1 MQKRIIEDLKDN
13 QLEGQKV
20 LVRVDFNVPL
30 NEELEITDDT
40 RIKAAL
46 PTIKYLISHQ
56 AKVVLMS
63 HLGRPKG
70 KVVEKLRL
78 DPIARRLSGLLKQD
92 VKKVNDCIGE
102 EVEKVVSNMQKGE
115 VVLLENLRFYPEEE
129 KNDYEFSKKLA
140 NLADIFIND
149 AFGTAH
155 RAHASTVGVAELL
168 PSYAGFLMAREIEV
182 LSNLLENPERP
193 FVVVLGGAKISG
205 KIEIVQNLLSI
216 ADRILIAGGMSYTCL
231 AALGYE
237 VGNSLLEEYD
247 LEIVKK
253 MLKKAEEK
261 DNKILLPV
269 DLVITKEVSEKA
281 ESKPFEIDN
290 IPKDGI
296 GVDLGERSLVK
307 FEKEIKKAKTV
318 FWNGPVGV
326 FEIEKYA
333 KGTNRIAKILADMQG
348 KVVTIIGGGDSIA
361 AIDEAGLTE
370 KMTHISTGG
379 VNRED
384 DSYLYRWWSFFR
396 IFRREKTPRHR
407 GFTVIQGTV
416 LCIIH

>member
-1 MQKRIIEDLKDN
+1 MQKKTIEDLKDN
-13 QLEGQKV
+13 QLEGKKI

-56 AKVVLMS
+56 AKVILMS

-102 EVEKVVSNMQKGE
+102 EAEKVVSNLQKGE
-115 VVLLENLRFYPEEE
+115 VVLLENLRFHPEEE

-182 LSNLLENPERP
+182 LSNLIENPERP

-281 ESKPFEIDN
+281 ESKVFEIDN

-348 KVVTIIGGGDSIA
+348 EAVTIIGGGDSIA
-361 AIDEAGLTE
+361 AIDKAGLTE

-379 VNRED
+379 GASLEFLGGKKLPGIEV
-384 DSYLYRWWSFFR
+384 LP
-396 IFRREKTPRHR
+396 EK
-407 GFTVIQGTV
+407 
-416 LCIIH
+416 

>member
-1 MQKRIIEDLKDN
+1 MQKKTIKDLSKN
-13 QLEGQKV
+13 QLESKRV

-30 NEELEITDDT
+30 NEKLEITDDT

-46 PTIKYLISHQ
+46 FTIKYLTSHQ

-78 DPIARRLSGLLKQD
+78 DPVAKRLSELLKQE
-92 VKKVNDCIGE
+92 VKKLNDCIGE
-102 EVEKVVSNMQKGE
+102 EVEKIVSSMQKGE
-115 VVLLENLRFYPEEE
+115 VVLLENLRFHPEEE

-140 NLADIFIND
+140 NLADIFVND

-155 RAHASTVGVAELL
+155 RAHASTFGVARIL
-168 PSYAGFLMAREIEV
+168 PSYAGFLMAKEIEV
-182 LSNLLENPERP
+182 LSNLIENPERP

-247 LEIVKK
+247 LGIVKK
-253 MLKKAEEK
+253 MLKKAKEK
-261 DNKILLPV
+261 GNKILLPV
-269 DLVITKEVSEKA
+269 DLVITKEVSERT
-281 ESKPFEIDN
+281 ESKVVEIKD
-290 IPKDGI
+290 IPNDAI
-296 GVDLGERSLVK
+296 AVDLGDKSLAI

-326 FEIEKYA
+326 FEIKKYA

-348 KVVTIIGGGDSIA
+348 KAITIIGGGDSIA
-361 AIDEAGLTE
+361 AIENAGLAA

-379 VNRED
+379 GASLEFLGGKKLPGIEV
-384 DSYLYRWWSFFR
+384 LP
-396 IFRREKTPRHR
+396 EK
-407 GFTVIQGTV
+407 
-416 LCIIH
+416 

>member
-1 MQKRIIEDLKDN
+1 MKKTIKDFNKN
-13 QLEGQKV
+13 QLEGKKV

-30 NEELEITDDT
+30 NEELEITDDI
-40 RIKAAL
+40 RIEAAL
-46 PTIKYLISHQ
+46 STIKYLISNQ
-56 AKVVLMS
+56 AKVILMS

-70 KVVEKLRL
+70 EVIEKLRL
-78 DPIARRLSGLLKQD
+78 DPVARKLSELLGKK
-92 VKKVNDCIGE
+92 VKKLNDCIGVE
-102 EVEKVVSNMQKGE
+102 IEKVVLNMQRDE
-115 VVLLENLRFYPEEE
+115 VILLENLRFHPGEE
-129 KNDYEFSKKLA
+129 KNSPEFAKVLA
-140 NLADIFIND
+140 NLADIFVND

-155 RAHASTVGVAELL
+155 RAHASTVGVARIL
-168 PSYAGFLMAREIEV
+168 PSCAGFLMAREIEI

-247 LEIVKK
+247 LKIVRK
-253 MLKKAEEK
+253 MLKKAEEHG
-261 DNKILLPV
+261 NKILLPV
-269 DLVITKEVSEKA
+269 DLIITEEISEKI
-281 ESKPFEIDN
+281 EGKLLEINN
-290 IPKDGI
+290 IPKNGI

-307 FEKEIKKAKTV
+307 FEKEIRKAKTV

-333 KGTNRIAKILADMQG
+333 KGTNKIANILAEMYS
-348 KVVTIIGGGDSIA
+348 KAVTIIGGGDSIA
-361 AIDEAGLTE
+361 AIDKAGLTE

-379 VNRED
+379 GASLEF
-384 DSYLYRWWSFFR
+384 LGGKKLPG
-396 IFRREKTPRHR
+396 IEILPEK
-407 GFTVIQGTV
+407 
-416 LCIIH
+416 

>member
-1 MQKRIIEDLKDN
+1 MQKKTIEDLRDN
-13 QLEGQKV
+13 YLKGKKV

-30 NEELEITDDT
+30 NEELEITNDT
-40 RIKAAL
+40 RIEAAL
-46 PTIKYLISHQ
+46 PTIKYLMNHQ
-56 AKVVLMS
+56 AKVILMS

-70 KVVEKLRL
+70 KVIEKLRL
-78 DPIARRLSGLLKQD
+78 DPVARRLSELLGWK
-92 VKKVNDCIGE
+92 VKKLNDCIGE
-102 EVEKVVSNMQKGE
+102 EVEKAVLNMQKDE
-115 VVLLENLRFYPEEE
+115 VILLENLRFHPEEE
-129 KNDYEFSKKLA
+129 KNNPEFAKALA
-140 NLADIFIND
+140 NLADMFIND

-155 RAHASTVGVAELL
+155 RAHASTVGVARVL
-168 PSYAGFLMAREIEV
+168 PSCAGFLMAKEIRV

-205 KIEIVQNLLSI
+205 KIEIVQNLLDI
-216 ADRILIAGGMSYTCL
+216 ADRILISGGMSYTCL

-237 VGNSLLEEYD
+237 VGKSLLEEYD
-247 LEIVKK
+247 LRVVFK
-253 MLKKAEEK
+253 MLKEAEEK
-261 DNKILLPV
+261 GNKILLPI
-269 DLVITKEVSEKA
+269 DLVVAIKEVSEKVV
-281 ESKPFEIDN
+281 SKLVRVEN

-348 KVVTIIGGGDSIA
+348 EAVTIIGGGDSIA
-361 AIDEAGLTE
+361 AIDKAGLTE

-379 VNRED
+379 GASLEFLGGKKLPGIEV
-384 DSYLYRWWSFFR
+384 LP
-396 IFRREKTPRHR
+396 EK
-407 GFTVIQGTV
+407 
-416 LCIIH
+416 

>member
-1 MQKRIIEDLKDN
+1 
-13 QLEGQKV
+13 
-20 LVRVDFNVPL
+20 
-30 NEELEITDDT
+30 
-40 RIKAAL
+40 
-46 PTIKYLISHQ
+46 
-56 AKVVLMS
+56 MS

-70 KVVEKLRL
+70 EVIEKLRL
-78 DPIARRLSGLLKQD
+78 DSVARRLSELLGRK
-92 VKKVNDCIGE
+92 VKKLNDCIGE
-102 EVEKVVSNMQKGE
+102 EVEEAVLNMQKGE
-115 VVLLENLRFYPEEE
+115 VVLLENLRFHPEEE
-129 KNDYEFSKKLA
+129 KNNPEFAKALA
-140 NLADIFIND
+140 NLADIFVND
-149 AFGTAH
+149 GFGTAH
-155 RAHASTVGVAELL
+155 RAHASTVGVARIL
-168 PSYAGFLMAREIEV
+168 PSYAGFLMAREIEM
-182 LSNLLENPERP
+182 LSNLIENPERP

-261 DNKILLPV
+261 GNKILLPV

-281 ESKPFEIDN
+281 ESKLFEIDN

-307 FEKEIKKAKTV
+307 FGKEIKKAKTV

-333 KGTNRIAKILADMQG
+333 KGTNRIAKILADMQR

-361 AIDEAGLTE
+361 AIDKAGLAE

-379 VNRED
+379 GASLEFLGGKKLPGIEILPN
-384 DSYLYRWWSFFR
+384 
-396 IFRREKTPRHR
+396 K
-407 GFTVIQGTV
+407 Q
-416 LCIIH
+416 

>member
-1 MQKRIIEDLKDN
+1 MQKMTIEDLKDN
-13 QLEGQKV
+13 QLEGKKI

-46 PTIKYLISHQ
+46 HTIKYLISHH
-56 AKVVLMS
+56 AKVILMS

-78 DPIARRLSGLLKQD
+78 DPIARGLSGLLEQD

-115 VVLLENLRFYPEEE
+115 VVLLENLRFHMEEE

-155 RAHASTVGVAELL
+155 RAHASTVGMAELL

-182 LSNLLENPERP
+182 LSNLMENPERP

-269 DLVITKEVSEKA
+269 DLIITKEVSEKA
-281 ESKPFEIDN
+281 ESKLFEIDN

-296 GVDLGERSLVK
+296 GVDLGEKSLVK

-333 KGTNRIAKILADMQG
+333 KGTNRIAKILADMQE
-348 KVVTIIGGGDSIA
+348 KAVTIIGGGDSIA
-361 AIDEAGLTE
+361 AIDKAGLTD

-379 VNRED
+379 GASLEFLGGKKLPGIEV
-384 DSYLYRWWSFFR
+384 LP
-396 IFRREKTPRHR
+396 EK
-407 GFTVIQGTV
+407 
-416 LCIIH
+416 

>member
-13 QLEGQKV
+13 QLESKRV

-30 NEELEITDDT
+30 NKELEITDDT

-46 PTIKYLISHQ
+46 STIKYLISHQ
-56 AKVVLMS
+56 AKVILMS

-70 KVVEKLRL
+70 EVIEKLRL
-78 DPIARRLSGLLKQD
+78 DPVARRVSELLKQD
-92 VKKVNDCIGE
+92 VKKANDCIGE

-115 VVLLENLRFYPEEE
+115 VVLLENLRFHPEEE

-168 PSYAGFLMAREIEV
+168 PSYAGFLMAKEIEV
-182 LSNLLENPERP
+182 LSNLMENPERP

-261 DNKILLPV
+261 GNKILLPV

-281 ESKPFEIDN
+281 ESKMFEIDN
-290 IPKDGI
+290 IPKDGT
-296 GVDLGERSLVK
+296 GVDLGEKSLIE

-348 KVVTIIGGGDSIA
+348 EAVTIIGGGDSIA
-361 AIDEAGLTE
+361 AIDKAGLTE

-379 VNRED
+379 GASLEFLGGKKLPGIEV
-384 DSYLYRWWSFFR
+384 LP
-396 IFRREKTPRHR
+396 EK
-407 GFTVIQGTV
+407 
-416 LCIIH
+416 

>member
-1 MQKRIIEDLKDN
+1 MKKKTIKDFNKN
-13 QLEGQKV
+13 QLEGKKV

-30 NEELEITDDT
+30 NEELEITDDI
-40 RIKAAL
+40 RIEAAL
-46 PTIKYLISHQ
+46 STIKYLISNQ
-56 AKVVLMS
+56 AKVILMS

-70 KVVEKLRL
+70 EVIEKLRL
-78 DPIARRLSGLLKQD
+78 DPVARRLSELLGKK
-92 VKKVNDCIGE
+92 VKKLNNCIGV
-102 EVEKVVSNMQKGE
+102 EVEKVVLNMQRDE
-115 VVLLENLRFYPEEE
+115 VILLENLRFHPEEE
-129 KNDYEFSKKLA
+129 KNSPEFAKVLA
-140 NLADIFIND
+140 NLADIFVND

-155 RAHASTVGVAELL
+155 RAHASTVGVARIL
-168 PSYAGFLMAREIEV
+168 PSCAGFLMAREIEI

-247 LEIVKK
+247 LKIVRK
-253 MLKKAEEK
+253 MLKKAEEHG
-261 DNKILLPV
+261 NKILLPV
-269 DLVITKEVSEKA
+269 DLIITEEISEKI
-281 ESKPFEIDN
+281 EGKLLEINN
-290 IPKDGI
+290 IPKNGI

-307 FEKEIKKAKTV
+307 FEKEIRKAKTV

-333 KGTNRIAKILADMQG
+333 KGTNKIANILAEMYS
-348 KVVTIIGGGDSIA
+348 KAVTIIGGGDSIA
-361 AIDEAGLTE
+361 AIDKAGLTE

-379 VNRED
+379 GASLEF
-384 DSYLYRWWSFFR
+384 LGGKKLPG
-396 IFRREKTPRHR
+396 IEILPEK
-407 GFTVIQGTV
+407 
-416 LCIIH
+416 

>member
-1 MQKRIIEDLKDN
+1 MQKKTIKDLNKN
-13 QLEGQKV
+13 QLEGKRV

-46 PTIKYLISHQ
+46 STIKYLFSHQ

-78 DPIARRLSGLLKQD
+78 DPVAKRLSEFLGQK
-92 VKKVNDCIGE
+92 VKKLDNCIGK
-102 EVEKVVSNMQKGE
+102 EVEEEIMKLQPGE
-115 VVLLENLRFYPEEE
+115 IALLENLRFHPEEE
-129 KNDYEFSKKLA
+129 KNNPEFAKSLA
-140 NLADIFIND
+140 KSADIFVND

-168 PSYAGFLMAREIEV
+168 PSYAGFLMAKEIEV
-182 LSNLLENPERP
+182 LSNLLENPESP

-247 LEIVKK
+247 LKIVRK
-253 MLKKAEEK
+253 MLKEAEEQG
-261 DNKILLPV
+261 NKIILPV
-269 DLVITKEVSEKA
+269 DLVITKEVSEKV
-281 ESKPFEIDN
+281 ESKAVEINN
-290 IPKDGI
+290 IPKGGI
-296 GVDLGERSLVK
+296 GVDLGDKSIAI
-307 FEKEIKKAKTV
+307 FEKEIKRAKTV

-348 KVVTIIGGGDSIA
+348 KAVTIIGGGDSIA
-361 AIDEAGLTE
+361 AIDKAGLVE

-379 VNRED
+379 GASLEF
-384 DSYLYRWWSFFR
+384 LGGKKLPG
-396 IFRREKTPRHR
+396 IEILPEKLNDT
-407 GFTVIQGTV
+407 GDGS
-416 LCIIH
+416 L

>member
-1 MQKRIIEDLKDN
+1 MQKKIVKDLKGN
-13 QLEGQKV
+13 QLVGKRA

-56 AKVVLMS
+56 AKVILMS

-78 DPIARRLSGLLKQD
+78 DPVARRLSELLKQD

-102 EVEKVVSNMQKGE
+102 EVEKAVLNMQKGE
-115 VVLLENLRFYPEEE
+115 VILLENLRFYPEEE

-140 NLADIFIND
+140 NLADIFVND

-155 RAHASTVGVAELL
+155 RAHASTVGVARML

-205 KIEIVQNLLSI
+205 KIEVVQNLLNI
-216 ADRILIAGGMSYTCL
+216 ADKILIAGGMSYTCL
-231 AALGYE
+231 AAEGYE

-247 LEIVKK
+247 LDIVRK
-253 MLKKAEEK
+253 MLKSAEEQG
-261 DNKILLPV
+261 NKIILPV

-281 ESKPFEIDN
+281 ESEVVEIDN
-290 IPKDGI
+290 IPKDVK
-296 GVDLGERSLVK
+296 GVDLGNKSIAI

-348 KVVTIIGGGDSIA
+348 KAVTIIGGGDSIA
-361 AIDEAGLTE
+361 AIDKAGLAE

-379 VNRED
+379 GASLEFLGGKKLPGIEV
-384 DSYLYRWWSFFR
+384 LP
-396 IFRREKTPRHR
+396 EK
-407 GFTVIQGTV
+407 
-416 LCIIH
+416 

>member
-1 MQKRIIEDLKDN
+1 MQKKTIKDLNKN
-13 QLEGQKV
+13 QLEGKRV

-30 NEELEITDDT
+30 NEKLEITDDT

-46 PTIKYLISHQ
+46 STIKYLTSHQ
-56 AKVVLMS
+56 AKVILMS

-78 DPIARRLSGLLKQD
+78 DPVAKRLSELLEQE
-92 VKKVNDCIGE
+92 VKKLNNCIGE
-102 EVEKVVSNMQKGE
+102 EVEKIVSNMRKGE
-115 VVLLENLRFYPEEE
+115 VVLLENLRFHPEEE

-140 NLADIFIND
+140 NLADIFVND

-155 RAHASTVGVAELL
+155 RAHASTFGVARML
-168 PSYAGFLMAREIEV
+168 PSYAGFLMAKEIEV
-182 LSNLLENPERP
+182 LSNLIENPERP
-193 FVVVLGGAKISG
+193 FVVLLGGAKISG

-237 VGNSLLEEYD
+237 VGNLLLEEYD

-261 DNKILLPV
+261 GNKILLPV
-269 DLVITKEVSEKA
+269 DLVITKEVLEKA
-281 ESKPFEIDN
+281 ESKLFEIDN

-296 GVDLGERSLVK
+296 GVDLGERSLIK

-326 FEIEKYA
+326 FEIKKYA

-348 KVVTIIGGGDSIA
+348 KAVTIIGGGDSIA
-361 AIDEAGLTE
+361 AIENAGLAE

-379 VNRED
+379 GASLEFLGGKKLPGIEV
-384 DSYLYRWWSFFR
+384 LP
-396 IFRREKTPRHR
+396 EK
-407 GFTVIQGTV
+407 
-416 LCIIH
+416 

>member
-1 MQKRIIEDLKDN
+1 MQKKIIEDLKNN
-13 QLEGQKV
+13 QLEGKKV
-20 LVRVDFNVPL
+20 LVRVDFNIPL
-30 NEELEITDDT
+30 NEELGITDDT

-46 PTIKYLISHQ
+46 PTIKYLMSHK
-56 AKVVLMS
+56 AKVILMS

-70 KVVEKLRL
+70 EVIEKLRL
-78 DPIARRLSGLLKQD
+78 DPVARRLSELLGQK
-92 VKKVNDCIGE
+92 VKKLNDCIGE
-102 EVEKVVSNMQKGE
+102 EVEKAVSNMQKGE
-115 VVLLENLRFYPEEE
+115 VVLLENLRFYSEEE
-129 KNDYEFSKKLA
+129 KNNSEFAKSLA
-140 NLADIFIND
+140 KSADIFVND

-155 RAHASTVGVAELL
+155 RTHASTVGVARIL
-168 PSYAGFLMAREIEV
+168 PSCAGFLMAKEIGV
-182 LSNLLENPERP
+182 LSNLLENPERL

-247 LEIVKK
+247 LKIVKK

-261 DNKILLPV
+261 GNKILLPV
-269 DLVITKEVSEKA
+269 DLVITKEVSKKV
-281 ESKPFEIDN
+281 ESKLFEIDN

-296 GVDLGERSLVK
+296 GVDLGENSLIE
-307 FEKEIKKAKTV
+307 FEKEIKKAKTI

-348 KVVTIIGGGDSIA
+348 KAVTIIGGGDSIA
-361 AIDEAGLTE
+361 AIDKAGLTE

-379 VNRED
+379 GASLEFLGGKKLPGIEV
-384 DSYLYRWWSFFR
+384 LP
-396 IFRREKTPRHR
+396 EK
-407 GFTVIQGTV
+407 
-416 LCIIH
+416 

>member
-1 MQKRIIEDLKDN
+1 MQKKTVKDLSEN
-13 QLEGQKV
+13 QLVGKRIM
-20 LVRVDFNVPL
+20 VRVDFNVPI
-30 NEELEITDDT
+30 NEELEITNDT

-46 PTIKYLISHQ
+46 PTINYLISHQ
-56 AKVVLMS
+56 AKVILMS

-78 DPIARRLSGLLKQD
+78 DPVAKRLSELLKQD

-102 EVEKVVSNMQKGE
+102 EVEKAILNMQKGK
-115 VVLLENLRFYPEEE
+115 VILLENLRFYSEEE
-129 KNDYEFSKKLA
+129 KNNPEFANSLA
-140 NLADIFIND
+140 KSADIFVND

-155 RAHASTVGVAELL
+155 RAHASTVGVARIL
-168 PSYAGFLMAREIEV
+168 PACAGFLMAKEIEV

-231 AALGYE
+231 AALGHE
-237 VGNSLLEEYD
+237 VGKSLLEKYD
-247 LEIVKK
+247 LRVVFK
-253 MLKKAEEK
+253 MLKEAEEK
-261 DNKILLPV
+261 GNKILLPI
-269 DLVITKEVSEKA
+269 DLVVARKEVSEKA
-281 ESKPFEIDN
+281 ASKLVKIEN

-307 FEKEIKKAKTV
+307 FEKEIKKARTV

-326 FEIEKYA
+326 FEIKKYA
-333 KGTNRIAKILADMQG
+333 KGTNKIAKILADMQG
-348 KVVTIIGGGDSIA
+348 KTVTIIGGGDSIA
-361 AIDEAGLTE
+361 AIENAGLAE

-379 VNRED
+379 GASLEFLGGKKLPGIEV
-384 DSYLYRWWSFFR
+384 LP
-396 IFRREKTPRHR
+396 EK
-407 GFTVIQGTV
+407 
-416 LCIIH
+416 

>member
-1 MQKRIIEDLKDN
+1 MQKKTIKDLNKN
-13 QLEGQKV
+13 QLEGKRV

-46 PTIKYLISHQ
+46 STIKYLMSHQ

-78 DPIARRLSGLLKQD
+78 DPVAKRLSELLEQE
-92 VKKVNDCIGE
+92 VKKLNDCIGE
-102 EVEKVVSNMQKGE
+102 EVEKIVSNMQKGG
-115 VVLLENLRFYPEEE
+115 VVLLENLRFHPEEE

-140 NLADIFIND
+140 NLADIFVND

-155 RAHASTVGVAELL
+155 RAHASTFGVARML
-168 PSYAGFLMAREIEV
+168 PSYAGFLMAKEIEV
-182 LSNLLENPERP
+182 LSNLIENPERP
-193 FVVVLGGAKISG
+193 FVVLLGGAKISG

-253 MLKKAEEK
+253 MLKKAKEK
-261 DNKILLPV
+261 GNKILLPV
-269 DLVITKEVSEKA
+269 DLVITKEASERT
-281 ESKPFEIDN
+281 ESKMVEIKD
-290 IPKDGI
+290 IPKDVI
-296 GVDLGERSLVK
+296 GVDLGDKSIAI
-307 FEKEIKKAKTV
+307 FEKEIKKARTV

-326 FEIEKYA
+326 FEIKKYA

-348 KVVTIIGGGDSIA
+348 KAVTIIGGGDSIA
-361 AIDEAGLTE
+361 AIENAGLAE

-379 VNRED
+379 GASLEF
-384 DSYLYRWWSFFR
+384 LGG
-396 IFRREKTPRHR
+396 EKLP
-407 GFTVIQGTV
+407 GIEV
-416 LCIIH
+416 LPEK

>member
-1 MQKRIIEDLKDN
+1 MKKRTIKDLNEN
-13 QLEGQKV
+13 QLVDKII
-20 LVRVDFNVPL
+20 LIRVDFNVPI

-46 PTIKYLISHQ
+46 PTIKYLTSHR

-78 DPIARRLSGLLKQD
+78 NNIAHRLGELLGQK
-92 VKKVNDCIGE
+92 VKKLDNCIGKEIE
-102 EVEKVVSNMQKGE
+102 EEIMKLQPGE
-115 VVLLENLRFYPEEE
+115 IALLENLRFHPEEE
-129 KNDYEFSKKLA
+129 KNNPKFAKALA
-140 NLADIFIND
+140 KLADIFVND

-155 RAHASTVGVAELL
+155 RAHASTVGVARIL
-168 PSYAGFLMAREIEV
+168 PSYAGFLMDKEIEV
-182 LSNLLENPERP
+182 LSNLLENPKRP

-205 KIEIVQNLLSI
+205 KIEIVQNLLNI
-216 ADRILIAGGMSYTCL
+216 ADKILISGGMSYTCL

-247 LEIVKK
+247 LEVVKK
-253 MLKKAEEK
+253 ILEKAEEK
-261 DNKILLPV
+261 GDKILLPV
-269 DLVITKEVSEKA
+269 DLIITKEVSEKI
-281 ESKPFEIDN
+281 EGKLFEIDN

-296 GVDLGERSLVK
+296 GVDLGEKSLIE
-307 FEKEIKKAKTV
+307 FEKVLKKAKTV

-348 KVVTIIGGGDSIA
+348 KTVTIIGGGDSIA
-361 AIDEAGLTE
+361 AIENAGLVE

-379 VNRED
+379 GASLEFLGGKKLPGIEILPN
-384 DSYLYRWWSFFR
+384 
-396 IFRREKTPRHR
+396 K
-407 GFTVIQGTV
+407 Q
-416 LCIIH
+416 

>member
-1 MQKRIIEDLKDN
+1 MQKKTIEDLKDN
-13 QLEGQKV
+13 QLEGKKI

-46 PTIKYLISHQ
+46 PTIKYLISHH
-56 AKVVLMS
+56 AKVILMS

-78 DPIARRLSGLLKQD
+78 DPIARRLSGLLEQD

-115 VVLLENLRFYPEEE
+115 IVLLENLRFHMEEE

-140 NLADIFIND
+140 NLTDIFIND

-155 RAHASTVGVAELL
+155 RAHASTVGMAELL

-182 LSNLLENPERP
+182 LSNLMENPERP

-281 ESKPFEIDN
+281 ESKLFEIDN

-296 GVDLGERSLVK
+296 GVDLGEKSLVK

-333 KGTNRIAKILADMQG
+333 KGTNRIAKILADMQE
-348 KVVTIIGGGDSIA
+348 KAVTIIGGGDSIA
-361 AIDEAGLTE
+361 AIDKAGLTE

-379 VNRED
+379 GASLEF
-384 DSYLYRWWSFFR
+384 LGGKKLPG
-396 IFRREKTPRHR
+396 IEILPEK
-407 GFTVIQGTV
+407 
-416 LCIIH
+416 

>member
-1 MQKRIIEDLKDN
+1 MQKKTIEDLKYN
-13 QLEGQKV
+13 QLEDKRV

-30 NEELEITDDT
+30 NEELEITNYT

-46 PTIKYLISHQ
+46 TTIKYLMTHQ
-56 AKVVLMS
+56 AKVILMS

-78 DPIARRLSGLLKQD
+78 DPVAKRLSELLKQD

-102 EVEKVVSNMQKGE
+102 EVEKFALNMQKGE
-115 VVLLENLRFYPEEE
+115 VVLVENLRFHPEEE
-129 KNDYEFSKKLA
+129 KNNPEFAKALA
-140 NLADIFIND
+140 NLADIFVND

-155 RAHASTVGVAELL
+155 RAHASTVGVAGML
-168 PSYAGFLMAREIEV
+168 PSCAGFLMAKEVEV
-182 LSNLLENPERP
+182 LSNLLEDPERP

-231 AALGYE
+231 AALGHE
-237 VGNSLLEEYD
+237 VGKSLLEKYD
-247 LEIVKK
+247 LRVVFK

-261 DNKILLPV
+261 GNKILLPI
-269 DLVITKEVSEKA
+269 DLVVAIKEVSEKA
-281 ESKPFEIDN
+281 VSKLVRVEN

-296 GVDLGERSLVK
+296 GVDLGEKSLIE

-333 KGTNRIAKILADMQG
+333 KGTNKIAKVLADLQG
-348 KVVTIIGGGDSIA
+348 KAVTIIGGGDSIA
-361 AIDEAGLTE
+361 AIDKAGLVE

-379 VNRED
+379 GASLEFLGGKKLPGIEILPN
-384 DSYLYRWWSFFR
+384 
-396 IFRREKTPRHR
+396 K
-407 GFTVIQGTV
+407 Q
-416 LCIIH
+416 

>member
-1 MQKRIIEDLKDN
+1 MQKKTIEDLKDN
-13 QLEGQKV
+13 QLEGKKV

-46 PTIKYLISHQ
+46 PTIEYLISHH
-56 AKVVLMS
+56 AKVILMS

-78 DPIARRLSGLLKQD
+78 DPIARRLSGLLEQD

-115 VVLLENLRFYPEEE
+115 VVLLENLRFHPEEE

-155 RAHASTVGVAELL
+155 RAHASTVGMAELL

-182 LSNLLENPERP
+182 LSNLMENPERP

-281 ESKPFEIDN
+281 ESKLFEIDN

-296 GVDLGERSLVK
+296 GVDLGEKSLVK

-348 KVVTIIGGGDSIA
+348 EAVTIIGGGDSIA
-361 AIDEAGLTE
+361 AIDKAGLTE

-379 VNRED
+379 GASLEFLGGKKLPGIEV
-384 DSYLYRWWSFFR
+384 LP
-396 IFRREKTPRHR
+396 EK
-407 GFTVIQGTV
+407 
-416 LCIIH
+416 

>member
-1 MQKRIIEDLKDN
+1 MQKKTIEDLNKN
-13 QLEGQKV
+13 QLESKRV

-30 NEELEITDDT
+30 NAELEITNDT

-46 PTIKYLISHQ
+46 PTIKYLISNQ

-78 DPIARRLSGLLKQD
+78 DPVARRLNELLGQK
-92 VKKVNDCIGE
+92 VKKLNDCIGE
-102 EVEKVVSNMQKGE
+102 EVEKAVLNMQKGE
-115 VVLLENLRFYPEEE
+115 VILLENLRFYSEEE
-129 KNDYEFSKKLA
+129 KNKPEFAKSLA
-140 NLADIFIND
+140 KSADIFVND

-155 RAHASTVGVAELL
+155 RAHASTFGVARIL
-168 PSYAGFLMAREIEV
+168 PSYAGFLMAKEIEM
-182 LSNLLENPERP
+182 LSNLIENPERP

-253 MLKKAEEK
+253 MLKKAEETG
-261 DNKILLPV
+261 NKILLPV
-269 DLVITKEVSEKA
+269 DLIITKEVLEKA
-281 ESKPFEIDN
+281 ESKLFEIDN

-296 GVDLGERSLVK
+296 GVDLGERSLIK

-333 KGTNRIAKILADMQG
+333 NGTNKIAKILADMQG
-348 KVVTIIGGGDSIA
+348 KAVTIVGGGDSIA
-361 AIDEAGLTE
+361 AIENAGLAA

-379 VNRED
+379 GASLEFLGGKKLPGIEV
-384 DSYLYRWWSFFR
+384 LP
-396 IFRREKTPRHR
+396 EK
-407 GFTVIQGTV
+407 
-416 LCIIH
+416 

>member
-1 MQKRIIEDLKDN
+1 MQKKTIKDLNKN
-13 QLEGQKV
+13 QLEGKRV

-30 NEELEITDDT
+30 NDKLEITDDT

-46 PTIKYLISHQ
+46 STIKYLTSHQ
-56 AKVVLMS
+56 AKVILMS

-78 DPIARRLSGLLKQD
+78 DPVAKRLSELLEQE
-92 VKKVNDCIGE
+92 VKKLNDCIGE
-102 EVEKVVSNMQKGE
+102 EVEKVVSNMRKGE
-115 VVLLENLRFYPEEE
+115 VVLLENLRFHPEEE

-140 NLADIFIND
+140 NLADIFVND

-155 RAHASTVGVAELL
+155 RAHASTVGVARML
-168 PSYAGFLMAREIEV
+168 PSYAGFLIAKEIEV
-182 LSNLLENPERP
+182 LSNLIENPERP
-193 FVVVLGGAKISG
+193 FVVLLGGAKISG

-261 DNKILLPV
+261 GNKILLPV
-269 DLVITKEVSEKA
+269 DLVITKEVLEKA
-281 ESKPFEIDN
+281 ESKLFEIDN

-296 GVDLGERSLVK
+296 GVDLGERSLIK

-326 FEIEKYA
+326 FEIKKYA

-348 KVVTIIGGGDSIA
+348 KTVTIIGGGDSIA
-361 AIDEAGLTE
+361 AIENAGLTG

-379 VNRED
+379 GASLEF
-384 DSYLYRWWSFFR
+384 LGGKKLPG
-396 IFRREKTPRHR
+396 IEILPEK
-407 GFTVIQGTV
+407 
-416 LCIIH
+416 